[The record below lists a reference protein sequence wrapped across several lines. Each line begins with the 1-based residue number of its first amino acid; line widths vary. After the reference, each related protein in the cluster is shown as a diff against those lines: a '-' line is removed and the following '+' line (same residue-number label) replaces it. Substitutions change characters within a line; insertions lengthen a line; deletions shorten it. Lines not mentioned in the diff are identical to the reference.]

1 MILTGAFANGIA
13 VLLGGLLGTLCKK
26 GISDRFNRRLSDG
39 LALCVIC
46 NGITGIFS
54 GDNTIIMVCSIAIGV
69 AIGYLLKLDYR
80 LNRLGD
86 LIQDKIQKGDE
97 ISSFSEGF
105 ITCSLFVC
113 VGAMAIVGS
122 LQSGL
127 EGNHE
132 TLFTKSLIDGFV
144 AFTMAAAMG
153 GGVCL
158 AAIPV
163 LLYEALLTLCA
174 HSVAPFLTDAVI
186 GEMTCVGSLLIVALG
201 LNMLKLTDIRVA
213 DFLLAPILPVFFYPL
228 YLFALG

>member
-13 VLLGGLLGTLCKK
+13 VFAGGLLGTLCKK
-26 GISDRFNRRLSDG
+26 GISDRFNGRLSDG
-39 LALCVIC
+39 LGLCVIC

-54 GDNTIIMVCSIAIGV
+54 GDSMIVMVCSIVIGV
-69 AIGYLLKLDYR
+69 AIGYFLKIDYR

-86 LIQDKIQKGDE
+86 FIQNKVQKGE
-97 ISSFSEGF
+97 EASSFSKGF

-127 EGNHE
+127 EGNHQ

-158 AAIPV
+158 SALPV
-163 LLYEALLTLCA
+163 LIYEAILTLCA
-174 HSVAPFLTDAVI
+174 HSLAPFLTDTVI
-186 GEMTCVGSLLIVALG
+186 GEMTCVGSLLIVGLG

-213 DFLLAPILPVFFYPL
+213 DFLLAPILPVFL
-228 YLFALG
+228 YMLL

>member
-1 MILTGAFANGIA
+1 MILTGAIANGIA
-13 VLLGGLLGTLCKK
+13 VLTGGLLGTLCKK

-39 LALCVIC
+39 LGLCVVC

-54 GDNTIIMVCSIAIGV
+54 GDNMIVMVCSIVIGV
-69 AIGYLLKLDYR
+69 AIGYFLKIDYR

-86 LIQDKIQKGDE
+86 FLQNKLEKGDE
-97 ISSFSEGF
+97 MTSFSEGF
-105 ITCSLFVC
+105 ITCSLFAC

-144 AFTMAAAMG
+144 AFTMAAALG
-153 GGVCL
+153 AGVCL
-158 AAIPV
+158 SALPV
-163 LLYEALLTLCA
+163 FLYEAALTLCA
-174 HSVAPFLTDAVI
+174 HSVAPFLTDTVI
-186 GEMTCVGSLLIVALG
+186 GEMTCVGSLLILALG

-213 DFLLAPILPVFFYPL
+213 DFLLAPVLPVFL
-228 YLFALG
+228 YMIL